1 MKKNKLLLI
10 ALLLLSISIFSS
22 CKNKNTENGQ
32 VSTDLV
38 NNPATASGK
47 NEEDNIPIMT
57 IEQEI
62 HDFGKII
69 EGEKVSYSFKFKNT
83 GTSDL
88 IISDAK
94 GSCGCTVPQ
103 WPKNP
108 ILPGASGIVD
118 VTFDSRGK
126 SGMQN
131 KTVTLITNAIPNTKV
146 LTITGEVS
154 AQGK

>member
-1 MKKNKLLLI
+1 MKKQFVTLAFI
-10 ALLLLSISIFSS
+10 AFTVIAFTS
-22 CKNKNTENGQ
+22 CKPKQNGDGKL
-32 VSTDLV
+32 STDLV
-38 NNPATASGK
+38 TNPASANGDDD
-47 NEEDNIPIMT
+47 EENVPVMVFEKDVH
-57 IEQEI
+57 E
-62 HDFGKII
+62 FGKIV

-83 GTSDL
+83 GKVDL

-108 ILPGASGIVD
+108 VAPGADGVVD
-118 VTFDSRGK
+118 VTFNSSGK

-154 AQGK
+154 PRN

>member
-1 MKKNKLLLI
+1 MKKQFVTLAFI
-10 ALLLLSISIFSS
+10 ALAALAFTS
-22 CKNKNTENGQ
+22 CKPKQNADGKL
-32 VSTDLV
+32 STDLV
-38 NNPATASGK
+38 TNPASANG
-47 NEEDNIPIMT
+47 DDD
-57 IEQEI
+57 QEYVPVMVFEKDV
-62 HDFGKII
+62 HEFGKIV

-83 GTSDL
+83 GKVDL

-108 ILPGASGIVD
+108 VAPGADGVID
-118 VTFDSRGK
+118 VTFDSSGK

-146 LTITGEVS
+146 LTIMGEVS
-154 AQGK
+154 PRN

>member
-1 MKKNKLLLI
+1 MVFEKD
-10 ALLLLSISIFSS
+10 
-22 CKNKNTENGQ
+22 
-32 VSTDLV
+32 V
-38 NNPATASGK
+38 
-47 NEEDNIPIMT
+47 
-57 IEQEI
+57 
-62 HDFGKII
+62 HDFGKIV

-83 GTSDL
+83 GKVDL

-108 ILPGASGIVD
+108 VAPGADGVVD
-118 VTFDSRGK
+118 VTFNSSGK

-154 AQGK
+154 PRN